1 MSKLFIELLSEE
13 IPYWLQK
20 NIVEQFKK
28 KIIDVIIENKLSV
41 SNKINI
47 NSNFTPLR
55 LIFSCDN
62 LIKKQKSSIEEIKG
76 PPVDAPEN
84 AITGFLKKIGITR
97 EKLKKKKLN
106 DKNYYFVEHKII
118 GKKSEEVIKDNL
130 EKIITTLNW
139 QKSMRWI
146 HNSFKWGRPLKNV
159 LFYFD
164 NKFIPLDFLE
174 IYSINN
180 NSFSVSHK
188 KIEKELKFKNFD
200 QYKKKIISSKII
212 IEQNKREEKIKKEIN
227 NFCKLK
233 KVFLKE
239 EHNSL
244 ISLNAG
250 LVEYPDIL
258 FGKIEKNYM
267 SLPQEILEVVMIN
280 DQNFIPLFE
289 KNNNLSTYFA
299 IIADFIEKKFQKKI
313 VEDNEKVLQARFA
326 DAAFYWKNDLKINLE
341 ERKELLF
348 DIQFHQKLGTFKDKT
363 KRMEFF
369 ALRLATQ
376 LNLQCNSNDVTQAVK
391 LSKFDLTT
399 GLVREFPELQ
409 GIIGGYIA
417 EVEKKSQIVC
427 LALKEQY
434 LPKGPSDVCPKSN
447 LSILL
452 SLSDKLDTLL
462 GFFLIGEMP
471 TSSKD
476 PYALRRASLGI
487 LRIIIENNLKIDLE
501 NFFNEEIISKYNLQN
516 TSDFKIHNLIIFLI
530 ERFRFFLKSITK
542 RQDVVNAFFIEKSFS
557 SDFLI
562 LYKKFLALNEFINK
576 GEGKKIIELNKRALN
591 IVTIEGKKM
600 DIKNSINKNLLK
612 KQHEKILVD
621 ALDKVKN
628 KIENEQEDF
637 KSVLNTISSLYNPL
651 NNFFDN
657 VMVNVDDI
665 KIKSNRLSIL
675 KKVLDTLKVYADFS
689 KIQK

>member
-1 MSKLFIELLSEE
+1 MSELFIELLSEE

-20 NIVEQFKK
+20 NIVEQFEK
-28 KIIDVIIENKLSV
+28 KIIDVIIENRLSV

-62 LIKKQKSSIEEIKG
+62 LIKEQKNSIKEIKG

-180 NSFSVSHK
+180 NSFTISHK

-200 QYKKKIISSKII
+200 QYKKKIISSKVI

-227 NFCKLK
+227 NFCKSK
-233 KVFLKE
+233 KIFLKE

-244 ISLNAG
+244 VSLNAG
-250 LVEYPDIL
+250 LAEYPDIL

-289 KNNNLSTYFA
+289 KNNNLSTYFV

-326 DAAFYWKNDLKINLE
+326 DAAFYWENDLKINLE
-341 ERKELLF
+341 ERKGLLF
-348 DIQFHQKLGTFKDKT
+348 DIQFHQKLGTFEDKT

-369 ALRLATQ
+369 ALSLATQ

-399 GLVREFPELQ
+399 GLVREFPQLQ

-562 LYKKFLALNEFINK
+562 LYKKFLALNAFINK

-591 IVTIEGKKM
+591 IVTIERKKM
-600 DIKNSINKNLLK
+600 DIKNSINNNLLK
-612 KQHEKILVD
+612 EQHEKILVD

-637 KSVLNTISSLYNPL
+637 KSVLHTISSLYNPL

-657 VMVNVDDI
+657 VMVNVDDV

>member
-62 LIKKQKSSIEEIKG
+62 LIKEQKSSIEEIKG

-180 NSFSVSHK
+180 NSFTISHK
-188 KIEKELKFKNFD
+188 KIEKKLKFKNFD
-200 QYKKKIISSKII
+200 QYKKKIISSKVI

-227 NFCKLK
+227 NFCKSK
-233 KVFLKE
+233 KIFLKE

-250 LVEYPDIL
+250 LAEYPDIL
-258 FGKIEKNYM
+258 FGKIEKNYI

-326 DAAFYWKNDLKINLE
+326 DAAFYWENDLKTNLE
-341 ERKELLF
+341 ERKGLLS
-348 DIQFHQKLGTFKDKT
+348 DIQFHQKLGTFEDKT

-369 ALRLATQ
+369 ALSLATQ

-434 LPKGPSDVCPKSN
+434 LPKGPSDLCPKSN

-530 ERFRFFLKSITK
+530 ERFKFFLKSITK

-612 KQHEKILVD
+612 EQHEKILVD

-637 KSVLNTISSLYNPL
+637 KSVLHTISSLYNPL

>member
-118 GKKSEEVIKDNL
+118 GRKSEEVIKDNL
-130 EKIITTLNW
+130 ENIITTLNW

-180 NSFSVSHK
+180 NSFTISHK
-188 KIEKELKFKNFD
+188 KIEKKLKFKNFD
-200 QYKKKIISSKII
+200 QYKKKIISSKVI

-227 NFCKLK
+227 NFCKSK
-233 KVFLKE
+233 KIFLKE

-244 ISLNAG
+244 VSLNAG
-250 LVEYPDIL
+250 LTEYPDIL

-299 IIADFIEKKFQKKI
+299 IIVDFIEKKFQKKI

-326 DAAFYWKNDLKINLE
+326 DAAFYWENDLKINLE
-341 ERKELLF
+341 ERKGLLF
-348 DIQFHQKLGTFKDKT
+348 DIQFHEKLGTFEDKT

-399 GLVREFPELQ
+399 GLVREFPQLQ

-434 LPKGPSDVCPKSN
+434 LPKGPSDLCPKSN

-576 GEGKKIIELNKRALN
+576 EEGKKIIELNKRALN
-591 IVTIEGKKM
+591 IVTIERKKM
-600 DIKNSINKNLLK
+600 DIKNSINNNLLK
-612 KQHEKILVD
+612 EQHEKILVD

-637 KSVLNTISSLYNPL
+637 KSVLHTISSLYNPL

>member
-180 NSFSVSHK
+180 NSFTISHK
-188 KIEKELKFKNFD
+188 KIEKKLKFKNFD
-200 QYKKKIISSKII
+200 QYKKKIISSKVI

-227 NFCKLK
+227 NFCKSK
-233 KVFLKE
+233 KIFLKE

-244 ISLNAG
+244 VSLNAG
-250 LVEYPDIL
+250 LAEYPDIL

-289 KNNNLSTYFA
+289 KNNNLSTYFV

-326 DAAFYWKNDLKINLE
+326 DAAFYWENDLKINLE
-341 ERKELLF
+341 ERKGLLF
-348 DIQFHQKLGTFKDKT
+348 DIQFHEKLGTFEDKT

-369 ALRLATQ
+369 ALSLATQ

-399 GLVREFPELQ
+399 GLVREFPQLQ

-434 LPKGPSDVCPKSN
+434 LPKGPSDLCPKSN

-576 GEGKKIIELNKRALN
+576 EEGKKIIELNKRALN
-591 IVTIEGKKM
+591 IVTIERKKM
-600 DIKNSINKNLLK
+600 DIKNSINNNLLK
-612 KQHEKILVD
+612 EQHEKILVD

-637 KSVLNTISSLYNPL
+637 KSVLHTISSLYNPL

>member
-62 LIKKQKSSIEEIKG
+62 LIKEQKSSIEEIKG

-180 NSFSVSHK
+180 NSFTISHK

-289 KNNNLSTYFA
+289 KNNNLSTYFV

-326 DAAFYWKNDLKINLE
+326 DAAFYWENDLKTNLE
-341 ERKELLF
+341 ERKGLLF
-348 DIQFHQKLGTFKDKT
+348 DIQFHQKLGTFEDKT

-369 ALRLATQ
+369 ALSLATQ

-399 GLVREFPELQ
+399 GLVREFPQLQ

-434 LPKGPSDVCPKSN
+434 LPKGPSDLCPKSN

-530 ERFRFFLKSITK
+530 ERFKFFLKSITK

-576 GEGKKIIELNKRALN
+576 REGKKIIELNKRALN
-591 IVTIEGKKM
+591 IVIIEGKKM

-612 KQHEKILVD
+612 EQHEKILVD

-637 KSVLNTISSLYNPL
+637 KSVLHTISSLYNPL

-657 VMVNVDDI
+657 VMVNVDDV

>member
-1 MSKLFIELLSEE
+1 MSELFIELLSEE

-62 LIKKQKSSIEEIKG
+62 LIKEQKSSIEEIKG

-188 KIEKELKFKNFD
+188 KIEKKLKFKNFD
-200 QYKKKIISSKII
+200 QYKKKIISSKVI

-227 NFCKLK
+227 DFCKSK
-233 KVFLKE
+233 KIFLKE

-250 LVEYPDIL
+250 LAEYPDIL

-434 LPKGPSDVCPKSN
+434 LPKGPSDLCPKSN

-530 ERFRFFLKSITK
+530 ERFKFFLKSITK

-612 KQHEKILVD
+612 EQHEKILVD

-637 KSVLNTISSLYNPL
+637 KSVLHTISSLYNPL

-657 VMVNVDDI
+657 VMVNVDDV

>member
-1 MSKLFIELLSEE
+1 MSELFIELLSEE

-28 KIIDVIIENKLSV
+28 KIINVIFENNLSLT
-41 SNKINI
+41 NKISI
-47 NSNFTPLR
+47 TSNFTPLR
-55 LIFSCDN
+55 LIFSCND
-62 LIKKQKSSIEEIKG
+62 LIKEQKSSIKEIKG

-84 AITGFLKKIGITR
+84 AVIGFLKKNRIPRKELI
-97 EKLKKKKLN
+97 KKKIN
-106 DKNYYFVEHKII
+106 NKNYYFAKHKII
-118 GKKSEEVIKDNL
+118 GKKSEEVIKNNL
-130 EKIITTLNW
+130 EKIITTINW

-146 HNSFKWGRPLKNV
+146 HDSFKWGRPINNI

-164 NKFIPLDFLE
+164 NKFIPLDFLKN
-174 IYSINN
+174 YSISN
-180 NSFSVSHK
+180 NSFTISHK

-200 QYKKKIISSKII
+200 QYKKKLTSSKVI

-227 NFCKLK
+227 NFCKSKKIFLK
-233 KVFLKE
+233 K

-250 LVEYPDIL
+250 LTEYPDIL

-267 SLPQEILEVVMIN
+267 SLPPEILEVVMIN

-289 KNNNLSTYFA
+289 KNNKLSPYFV
-299 IIADFIEKKFQKKI
+299 IIADFIEKKFQKKV
-313 VEDNEKVLQARFA
+313 VEDNSKVLQARFT
-326 DAAFYWKNDLKINLE
+326 DAVFYWKNDLKTDLE
-341 ERKELLF
+341 RRIYLLS
-348 DIQFHQKLGTFKDKT
+348 DIQFHQKLGSFYEKT

-369 ALRLATQ
+369 ALTLATQ
-376 LNLQCNSNDVTQAVK
+376 LNLQCNSNDVKQAVK
-391 LSKFDLTT
+391 LSKIDLTT

-409 GIIGGYIA
+409 GIIGGYLA
-417 EVEKKSQIVC
+417 EVSRVSQIVC

-434 LPKGPSDVCPKSN
+434 LPKGPSDSCPKNN

-452 SLSDKLDTLL
+452 SLSDKIDTLL
-462 GFFLIGEMP
+462 GFFLIDEMP

-476 PYALRRASLGI
+476 PYALRRSALGI
-487 LRIIIENNLKIDLE
+487 LRIIVENNLKIELE
-501 NFFNEEIISKYNLQN
+501 KFFNDEIINKYNLQN
-516 TSDFKIHNLIIFLI
+516 TSDFEIKNLIIFLI
-530 ERFRFFLKSITK
+530 DRFRFFLKSITK

-557 SDFLI
+557 SDFLT
-562 LYKKFLALNEFINK
+562 LYKKFLALNEFINN
-576 GEGKKIIELNKRALN
+576 GEGKKIIELNKRVLN

-600 DIKNSINKNLLK
+600 DIKDFINKDLLK
-612 KQHEKILVD
+612 EKHEKILVD
-621 ALDKVKN
+621 SLDEVKN

-637 KSVLNTISSLYNPL
+637 KSVLNTISSLHAPL

-657 VMVNVDDI
+657 VMVNVNDI
-665 KIKSNRLSIL
+665 KIQSNRLSIL
-675 KKVLDTLKVYADFS
+675 KKVLDTLKIYADFS

>member
-62 LIKKQKSSIEEIKG
+62 LIKEQKSSIEEIKG

-180 NSFSVSHK
+180 NSFTISHK
-188 KIEKELKFKNFD
+188 KIEKKLKFKNFD
-200 QYKKKIISSKII
+200 QYKKKIISSKVI

-227 NFCKLK
+227 NFCKSK
-233 KVFLKE
+233 KIFLKE

-244 ISLNAG
+244 VSLNAG
-250 LVEYPDIL
+250 LAEYPDIL

-289 KNNNLSTYFA
+289 KNNNLSTYFV

-326 DAAFYWKNDLKINLE
+326 DAAFYWENDLKINLE
-341 ERKELLF
+341 ERKGLLF
-348 DIQFHQKLGTFKDKT
+348 DIQFHQKLGTFEDKT

-369 ALRLATQ
+369 ALSLATQ

-434 LPKGPSDVCPKSN
+434 LPKGPSDLCPKSN

-530 ERFRFFLKSITK
+530 ERFKFFLKSITK

-576 GEGKKIIELNKRALN
+576 EEGKKIIELNKRALN
-591 IVTIEGKKM
+591 IVTIERKKM
-600 DIKNSINKNLLK
+600 DIKNSINNNLLK
-612 KQHEKILVD
+612 EQHEKILVD

-637 KSVLNTISSLYNPL
+637 KSVLHTISSLYNPL

>member
-20 NIVEQFKK
+20 NIVEQFKTK
-28 KIIDVIIENKLSV
+28 LHDVIIENQLSG
-41 SNKINI
+41 SDTFNI
-47 NSNFTPLR
+47 NFHFTPLR

-62 LIKKQKSSIEEIKG
+62 LIKEQKNSIKEIKG

-188 KIEKELKFKNFD
+188 KIEKEFKFKNFD
-200 QYKKKIISSKII
+200 QYKKKIISSKVI

-326 DAAFYWKNDLKINLE
+326 DAAFYWENDLKINLE
-341 ERKELLF
+341 ERKGLLF
-348 DIQFHQKLGTFKDKT
+348 DIQFHEKLGTFEDKT

-399 GLVREFPELQ
+399 GLVREFPQLQ

-434 LPKGPSDVCPKSN
+434 LPKGPSDLCPKSN

-530 ERFRFFLKSITK
+530 ERFKFFLKSITK

-576 GEGKKIIELNKRALN
+576 EEGKKIIELNKRALN
-591 IVTIEGKKM
+591 IVTIERKKM
-600 DIKNSINKNLLK
+600 DIKNSINNNLLK
-612 KQHEKILVD
+612 EQHEKILVD

-637 KSVLNTISSLYNPL
+637 KSVLNAISSLYTPL

-657 VMVNVDDI
+657 VMVNVDDV
-665 KIKSNRLSIL
+665 KTKSNRLSIL
-675 KKVLDTLKVYADFS
+675 KKVLDTLKIYADFS

>member
-180 NSFSVSHK
+180 NSFTISHK
-188 KIEKELKFKNFD
+188 KIEKKLKFKNFD
-200 QYKKKIISSKII
+200 QYKKKIISSKVI

-227 NFCKLK
+227 NFCKSK
-233 KVFLKE
+233 KIFLKE

-244 ISLNAG
+244 VSLNAG
-250 LVEYPDIL
+250 LAEYPDIL

-289 KNNNLSTYFA
+289 KNNNLSTYFV

-326 DAAFYWKNDLKINLE
+326 DAAFYWENDLKINLE
-341 ERKELLF
+341 ERKGLLF
-348 DIQFHQKLGTFKDKT
+348 DIQFHQKLGTFEDKT

-369 ALRLATQ
+369 ALSLATQ

-434 LPKGPSDVCPKSN
+434 LPKGPSDLCPKSN

-530 ERFRFFLKSITK
+530 ERFKFFLKSITK

-576 GEGKKIIELNKRALN
+576 REGKKIIELNKRALN
-591 IVTIEGKKM
+591 IVIIEGKKM

-612 KQHEKILVD
+612 EQHEKILVD

-637 KSVLNTISSLYNPL
+637 KSVLHTISSLYNPL

>member
-180 NSFSVSHK
+180 NSFTISHK
-188 KIEKELKFKNFD
+188 KIEKKLKFKNFD
-200 QYKKKIISSKII
+200 QYKKKIISSKVI

-227 NFCKLK
+227 NFCKSK
-233 KVFLKE
+233 KIFLKE

-244 ISLNAG
+244 VSLNAG
-250 LVEYPDIL
+250 LAEYPDIL

-289 KNNNLSTYFA
+289 KNNNLSTYFV

-326 DAAFYWKNDLKINLE
+326 DAAFYWENDLKTNLE
-341 ERKELLF
+341 ERKGLLF
-348 DIQFHQKLGTFKDKT
+348 DIQFHQKLGTFEDKT

-369 ALRLATQ
+369 ALSLATQ

-399 GLVREFPELQ
+399 GLVREFPQLQ

-434 LPKGPSDVCPKSN
+434 LPKGPSDLCPKSN

-576 GEGKKIIELNKRALN
+576 EEGKKIIELNKRALN

-612 KQHEKILVD
+612 EQHEKILVNV
-621 ALDKVKN
+621 LDKVKN

-637 KSVLNTISSLYNPL
+637 KSVLHTISSLYNPL

-657 VMVNVDDI
+657 VMVNVDDV

>member
-1 MSKLFIELLSEE
+1 MLYF
-13 IPYWLQK
+13 
-20 NIVEQFKK
+20 
-28 KIIDVIIENKLSV
+28 
-41 SNKINI
+41 
-47 NSNFTPLR
+47 
-55 LIFSCDN
+55 LIYYEKYQD
-62 LIKKQKSSIEEIKG
+62 LIK
-76 PPVDAPEN
+76 
-84 AITGFLKKIGITR
+84 
-97 EKLKKKKLN
+97 LN
-106 DKNYYFVEHKII
+106 NI
-118 GKKSEEVIKDNL
+118 
-130 EKIITTLNW
+130 
-139 QKSMRWI
+139 
-146 HNSFKWGRPLKNV
+146 
-159 LFYFD
+159 
-164 NKFIPLDFLE
+164 
-174 IYSINN
+174 
-180 NSFSVSHK
+180 
-188 KIEKELKFKNFD
+188 
-200 QYKKKIISSKII
+200 
-212 IEQNKREEKIKKEIN
+212 
-227 NFCKLK
+227 
-233 KVFLKE
+233 
-239 EHNSL
+239 
-244 ISLNAG
+244 
-250 LVEYPDIL
+250 
-258 FGKIEKNYM
+258 
-267 SLPQEILEVVMIN
+267 
-280 DQNFIPLFE
+280 
-289 KNNNLSTYFA
+289 
-299 IIADFIEKKFQKKI
+299 IEKKFQKDI
-313 VEDNEKVLQARFA
+313 VKDNEKVLEARFA
-326 DAAFYWKNDLKINLE
+326 DAAFYWENDLKIKLE
-341 ERKELLF
+341 SRKQLLS
-348 DIQFHQKLGTFKDKT
+348 DIQFHKKLGTFDDKT

-369 ALRLATQ
+369 ALNLATQ
-376 LNLQCNSNDVTQAVK
+376 LNFQFNTNHLTQAVK
-391 LSKFDLTT
+391 LSKLDLTT

-434 LPKGPSDVCPKSN
+434 LPKGPSDLCPKSN

-530 ERFRFFLKSITK
+530 ERFKFFLKSITK

-562 LYKKFLALNEFINK
+562 LYKKFLALNAFINK

-657 VMVNVDDI
+657 VMVNVNDI